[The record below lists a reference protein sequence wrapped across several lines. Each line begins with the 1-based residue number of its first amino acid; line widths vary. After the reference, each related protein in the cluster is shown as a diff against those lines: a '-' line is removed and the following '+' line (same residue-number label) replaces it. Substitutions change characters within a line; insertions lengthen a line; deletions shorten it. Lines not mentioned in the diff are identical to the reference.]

1 MAPTPYRVYVVFKH
15 TSIEGKYI
23 PLLYSASDVAG
34 ASLVLPSD
42 STIYTIPTGNDG
54 SEEKAEYRLAEVV
67 VIGTF
72 TDTNYIQLWFNDQP
86 TEHIIVNAL
95 NTRETVTRQFKTI
108 DLFVKE
114 GTSIKF
120 KLAA

>member
-1 MAPTPYRVYVVFKH
+1 MTATPYRVYMVFKH

-23 PLLYSASDVAG
+23 PLLYSASDVVG

-42 STIYTIPTGNDG
+42 STIYTIPAGNDL
-54 SEEKAEYRLAEVV
+54 EEKAEYRLAEVV

-72 TDTNYIQLWFNDQP
+72 TDTNYIQVWFNDQP
-86 TEHIIVNAL
+86 TEHIIVNAI

-108 DLFVKE
+108 DLFVKG

>member
-1 MAPTPYRVYVVFKH
+1 MAPTPYRVYMVFKH

-23 PLLYSASDVAG
+23 PLLYTASDVVG
-34 ASLVLPSD
+34 ANLVLPSD
-42 STIYTIPTGNDG
+42 STTYTIPAGNTP
-54 SEEKAEYRLAEVV
+54 EEKAEYRLAEVV
-67 VIGTF
+67 VIGAF
-72 TDTNYIQLWFNDQP
+72 TDTNYINIWFNDQK
-86 TEHIIVNAL
+86 TEHIIVNDI
-95 NTRETVTRQFKTI
+95 NTKDTVTRQFKTI

>member
-1 MAPTPYRVYVVFKH
+1 MAATPYRVYMVFKH
-15 TSIEGKYI
+15 TNIEGKYI

-34 ASLVLPSD
+34 ESLVLPSD
-42 STIYTIPTGNDG
+42 STIYTIPSGNS

-72 TDTNYIQLWFNDQP
+72 TDTNYIQMWFNDQT
-86 TEHIIVNAL
+86 TEHIIVNAI

>member
-1 MAPTPYRVYVVFKH
+1 MVATPYRVYMVFKH

-23 PLLYSASDVAG
+23 PLLYTASDVVG
-34 ASLVLPSD
+34 ESLVLPSD
-42 STIYTIPTGNDG
+42 STTYTIPAGN
-54 SEEKAEYRLAEVV
+54 SPEEKAEYRLAEVV
-67 VIGTF
+67 VIGAF
-72 TDTNYIQLWFNDQP
+72 TDTNYIDIWFNDQK
-86 TEHIIVNAL
+86 TEHIIVNAI
-95 NTRETVTRQFKTI
+95 NTKDTVTRQFKTI

>member
-1 MAPTPYRVYVVFKH
+1 MAPTPYRVYMVFKH
-15 TSIEGKYI
+15 TEIEGKYI

-34 ASLVLPSD
+34 ANLVLPSD
-42 STIYTIPTGNDG
+42 STTYTIPAGDN
-54 SEEKAEYRLAEVV
+54 SEENAEYRLAEVV

-72 TDTNYIQLWFNDQP
+72 TDTNYAQIWFNDQP
-86 TEHIIVNAL
+86 TEHIIVNAI

-108 DLFVKE
+108 DLFVKG

>member
-23 PLLYSASDVAG
+23 PLLYSASDVVG

>member
-1 MAPTPYRVYVVFKH
+1 MAATPYRVYMVFKH
-15 TSIEGKYI
+15 TNIEGKYI
-23 PLLYSASDVAG
+23 PLLYTASDVAG

-42 STIYTIPTGNDG
+42 STIYTIPAGNDL
-54 SEEKAEYRLAEVV
+54 EKKAEYRLAEVV

-72 TDTNYIQLWFNDQP
+72 TDTNYIQVWFNDQP
-86 TEHIIVNAL
+86 TEHIIVNAI

>member
-1 MAPTPYRVYVVFKH
+1 MAATPYRVYMVFKH
-15 TSIEGKYI
+15 TSIEGKHI
-23 PLLYSASDVAG
+23 PLLYWASDVVG

-42 STIYTIPTGNDG
+42 STIYTIPAGNG
-54 SEEKAEYRLAEVV
+54 SEEKADYRLAEVV

-72 TDTNYIQLWFNDQP
+72 TDTNYIQMWFNDQP
-86 TEHIIVNAL
+86 TEHIIVNAI

>member
-1 MAPTPYRVYVVFKH
+1 MTATPYRVYMVFKH
-15 TSIEGKYI
+15 TNIEGKYI
-23 PLLYSASDVAG
+23 PLLYTANDVPG

-42 STIYTIPTGNDG
+42 STMYTIPAGND
-54 SEEKAEYRLAEVV
+54 SEEKAQYRLAEVV

-72 TDTNYIQLWFNDQP
+72 TDTNYIQVWFNDQP
-86 TEHIIVNAL
+86 TEHIIVNAI
-95 NTRETVTRQFKTI
+95 NTRETVTRQFKTV
-108 DLFVKE
+108 DLFVKA

>member
-1 MAPTPYRVYVVFKH
+1 MAPTPYRVYMVFKH

-34 ASLVLPSD
+34 ANLVLPSD
-42 STIYTIPTGNDG
+42 STTYTIPAGNN
-54 SEEKAEYRLAEVV
+54 SEENAEYRLAEVV

-72 TDTNYIQLWFNDQP
+72 TDTNYAQIWFNDQP
-86 TEHIIVNAL
+86 TEHIIVNAI
-95 NTRETVTRQFKTI
+95 NTRETVTRQFKTV
-108 DLFVKE
+108 DLFVKP

>member
-1 MAPTPYRVYVVFKH
+1 MAPTPYRVYMVFKH

-34 ASLVLPSD
+34 ANLMLPSD
-42 STIYTIPTGNDG
+42 STTYTIPAGD
-54 SEEKAEYRLAEVV
+54 SLEEKAEYRLAEVV

-72 TDTNYIQLWFNDQP
+72 TDTNYINMWFNDRK
-86 TEHIIVNAL
+86 TEHIIVNAI
-95 NTRETVTRQFKTI
+95 NTKDTVTRQFKTI
-108 DLFVKE
+108 DLYVKG

>member
-1 MAPTPYRVYVVFKH
+1 MAATPYKVYMVFKH
-15 TSIEGKYI
+15 TRIEGKYI
-23 PLLYSASDVAG
+23 PLLYTASDVAG
-34 ASLVLPSD
+34 ASLMLPSD
-42 STIYTIPTGNDG
+42 STIYTIPAGGG

-72 TDTNYIQLWFNDQP
+72 TDTNYIQMWFNDQM
-86 TEHIIVNAL
+86 TEHIIVNAI

-120 KLAA
+120 KLVA

>member
-1 MAPTPYRVYVVFKH
+1 MTATPYRVYMVFKH
-15 TSIEGKYI
+15 TNIEGKYI
-23 PLLYSASDVAG
+23 PLLYTANDVPG

-42 STIYTIPTGNDG
+42 STMYTIPAGND
-54 SEEKAEYRLAEVV
+54 SEEKAQYRLAEVV

-72 TDTNYIQLWFNDQP
+72 TDTNYIQMWFNDQP
-86 TEHIIVNAL
+86 TEHIIVNAI
-95 NTRETVTRQFKTI
+95 NTRETVTRQFKTV
-108 DLFVKE
+108 DLFVKA

>member
-1 MAPTPYRVYVVFKH
+1 MTATPYRVYMVFKH

-23 PLLYSASDVAG
+23 PLLYTASDVVG

-42 STIYTIPTGNDG
+42 STTYTIPAGNGG

-72 TDTNYIQLWFNDQP
+72 TDTAYIDIWFNDQK
-86 TEHIIVNAL
+86 TEHIIVNDI
-95 NTRETVTRQFKTI
+95 NTKDTVTRQFKTI

>member
-1 MAPTPYRVYVVFKH
+1 MAPTPYRVYMVFKH

-23 PLLYSASDVAG
+23 PLLYTASDVAG

-42 STIYTIPTGNDG
+42 STIYTIPTGNDF
-54 SEEKAEYRLAEVV
+54 EEKAEYRLAEVV

-72 TDTNYIQLWFNDQP
+72 TDTNYIQVWFNDQP
-86 TEHIIVNAL
+86 TEHIIVNAI

-108 DLFVKE
+108 DLFVKG
-114 GTSIKF
+114 GTTIKF

>member
-1 MAPTPYRVYVVFKH
+1 MAATPYRVYMVFKH
-15 TSIEGKYI
+15 TSIEGKHI
-23 PLLYSASDVAG
+23 PLLYTASDVVG
-34 ASLVLPSD
+34 ANLVLPSD
-42 STIYTIPTGNDG
+42 STTYTIPAGN
-54 SEEKAEYRLAEVV
+54 SPEEKAEYRLADVV

-72 TDTNYIQLWFNDQP
+72 TDTNYIQVWFNDQP
-86 TEHIIVNAL
+86 TEHIIVNAI

>member
-1 MAPTPYRVYVVFKH
+1 MTATPYRVYMVFKH

-23 PLLYSASDVAG
+23 PLLYTASDVVG

-42 STIYTIPTGNDG
+42 STTYTIPAVNG

-67 VIGTF
+67 IIGTF
-72 TDTNYIQLWFNDQP
+72 TDTNYIQMWFNDQT
-86 TEHIIVNAL
+86 TEHIIVNAI

-120 KLAA
+120 KLVA

>member
-1 MAPTPYRVYVVFKH
+1 MAATPYRVYMVFKH
-15 TSIEGKYI
+15 TNIEGKYI

-34 ASLVLPSD
+34 ESLVLPSD
-42 STIYTIPTGNDG
+42 STIYTIPSGNS

-72 TDTNYIQLWFNDQP
+72 TDTNYIQMWFNDQV
-86 TEHIIVNAL
+86 TEHIIVNAI

-108 DLFVKE
+108 DLFVKG

-120 KLAA
+120 KLVA

>member
-1 MAPTPYRVYVVFKH
+1 MTATPYRVYMVFKH

-23 PLLYSASDVAG
+23 PLLYTASDVVG

-42 STIYTIPTGNDG
+42 STTYTIPAGNSTD
-54 SEEKAEYRLAEVV
+54 EKAEYRLAEVV
-67 VIGTF
+67 VIGPF
-72 TDTNYIQLWFNDQP
+72 TDTNYINIWFNDQK
-86 TEHIIVNAL
+86 TEHIIVNDI
-95 NTRETVTRQFKTI
+95 NTKDTVTRQFKTI
-108 DLFVKE
+108 DLFVKA

>member
-23 PLLYSASDVAG
+23 PLLYTASDVAG

-42 STIYTIPTGNDG
+42 STIYTIPTGNG

-72 TDTNYIQLWFNDQP
+72 TDTNYIQVWFNDQP
-86 TEHIIVNAL
+86 TEHIIVNAI

>member
-1 MAPTPYRVYVVFKH
+1 MAATPYRVYMVFKH

-23 PLLYSASDVAG
+23 PLLYTASDVVG
-34 ASLVLPSD
+34 ANLVLPSD
-42 STIYTIPTGNDG
+42 STTYTIPVGNS

-72 TDTNYIQLWFNDQP
+72 TDTNYIKMWFNDQP
-86 TEHIIVNAL
+86 TEHIIVNAI
-95 NTRETVTRQFKTI
+95 NTRETVTRQFKTV
-108 DLFVKE
+108 DLFVKG
-114 GTSIKF
+114 GTSVKF

>member
-1 MAPTPYRVYVVFKH
+1 MAATPYRVYMVFKH
-15 TSIEGKYI
+15 TNIEGKYI

-34 ASLVLPSD
+34 ESLVLPSD
-42 STIYTIPTGNDG
+42 STIYTIPSGNS

-72 TDTNYIQLWFNDQP
+72 TDTNYIQMWFNDQV
-86 TEHIIVNAL
+86 TEHIIVNAI

>member
-1 MAPTPYRVYVVFKH
+1 MTATPYRVYMVFKH

-23 PLLYSASDVAG
+23 PLLYTASDVVG
-34 ASLVLPSD
+34 ANLVLPSD
-42 STIYTIPTGNDG
+42 STTYTIPAGDIM
-54 SEEKAEYRLAEVV
+54 EEKAEYRLAEVV

-72 TDTNYIQLWFNDQP
+72 TDTHYINIWFNDRK
-86 TEHIIVNAL
+86 TEHIIVNDI
-95 NTRETVTRQFKTI
+95 NTKDTVTRQFKTI
-108 DLFVKE
+108 DLFVKA

>member
-1 MAPTPYRVYVVFKH
+1 MTATPYRVYMVFKH

-23 PLLYSASDVAG
+23 PLLYTASDVVG
-34 ASLVLPSD
+34 ANLVLPSD
-42 STIYTIPTGNDG
+42 STTYTIPAGN
-54 SEEKAEYRLAEVV
+54 SPEENAEYRLAEVV

-72 TDTNYIQLWFNDQP
+72 TDTNYIQMWFNDQT
-86 TEHIIVNAL
+86 TEHIIVNAI

-108 DLFVKE
+108 DLFVKG

>member
-1 MAPTPYRVYVVFKH
+1 MTATPYRVYMVFKH
-15 TSIEGKYI
+15 TSIDGKYI

-42 STIYTIPTGNDG
+42 STIYTIPAGNDL
-54 SEEKAEYRLAEVV
+54 EEKVEYRLAEVV
-67 VIGTF
+67 VVGTF
-72 TDTNYIQLWFNDQP
+72 TDTNYIQVWFNDQP
-86 TEHIIVNAL
+86 TEHIIVNAI

-108 DLFVKE
+108 DLFVKG

>member
-1 MAPTPYRVYVVFKH
+1 MAPTPYRVYMVFKH
-15 TSIEGKYI
+15 MFVEGKDISLFYT
-23 PLLYSASDVAG
+23 ASDVVG

-42 STIYTIPTGNDG
+42 STTFTIPAGNS

-67 VIGTF
+67 VIGPF
-72 TDTNYIQLWFNDQP
+72 TDTNCIRMWFNDQP
-86 TEHIIVNAL
+86 TEHIIVNAI
-95 NTRETVTRQFKTI
+95 NTRETVTRQFKTL

>member
-1 MAPTPYRVYVVFKH
+1 MAPTPYRVYMVFKN

-23 PLLYSASDVAG
+23 PLLYSASDVVG

-42 STIYTIPTGNDG
+42 STIYTIPAGND

-67 VIGTF
+67 VIGAF
-72 TDTNYIQLWFNDQP
+72 TDTNYIQVWFNDQP
-86 TEHIIVNAL
+86 TEHIIVNAI

-108 DLFVKE
+108 DLFVKG

>member
-1 MAPTPYRVYVVFKH
+1 MTATPYRVYMVFKH

-23 PLLYSASDVAG
+23 PLLYTASDVAG

-42 STIYTIPTGNDG
+42 STIYTIPAGNDL
-54 SEEKAEYRLAEVV
+54 EEKAEYRLAEVV

-72 TDTNYIQLWFNDQP
+72 TDTNYIQVWFNDQP
-86 TEHIIVNAL
+86 TEHIIVNAI

-108 DLFVKE
+108 DLFVKG

-120 KLAA
+120 KLAT

>member
-1 MAPTPYRVYVVFKH
+1 MAATPYRVYMVFKH

-23 PLLYSASDVAG
+23 PLLYSASDVVG

-42 STIYTIPTGNDG
+42 STIYTIPAGNDL
-54 SEEKAEYRLAEVV
+54 EEKAEYRLAEVV

-72 TDTNYIQLWFNDQP
+72 TDTNYIQVWFNDQP
-86 TEHIIVNAL
+86 TEHIIVNAI

-108 DLFVKE
+108 DLFVKG

>member
-1 MAPTPYRVYVVFKH
+1 MTATPYRVYMVFKH

-42 STIYTIPTGNDG
+42 STIYTIPAGNDL
-54 SEEKAEYRLAEVV
+54 EEKAEYRLAEVV

-72 TDTNYIQLWFNDQP
+72 TDTNYIQVWFNDQP
-86 TEHIIVNAL
+86 TEHIIVNAI

-108 DLFVKE
+108 DLFVKG

>member
-1 MAPTPYRVYVVFKH
+1 MTATPYRVYMVFKH

-23 PLLYSASDVAG
+23 PLLYSASDVVG

-42 STIYTIPTGNDG
+42 STIYTIPAGNDL
-54 SEEKAEYRLAEVV
+54 EEKAEYRLAEVV
-67 VIGTF
+67 VIGAF
-72 TDTNYIQLWFNDQP
+72 TDTNYIQVLFNDQP
-86 TEHIIVNAL
+86 TEHIIVNAI

-108 DLFVKE
+108 DLFVKG

>member
-1 MAPTPYRVYVVFKH
+1 MVATPYRVYMVFKH

-23 PLLYSASDVAG
+23 PLLYTASDVVG
-34 ASLVLPSD
+34 ANLVLPSD
-42 STIYTIPTGNDG
+42 STIYTIPSGD
-54 SEEKAEYRLAEVV
+54 SPEEKAEYRLTDVV

-72 TDTNYIQLWFNDQP
+72 TDTAYINMWFNDRK
-86 TEHIIVNAL
+86 TEHIIVNDI
-95 NTRETVTRQFKTI
+95 NTKDTVTRQFKTI
-108 DLFVKE
+108 DLFVKG